1 MRIMNQ
7 TPTSIIV
14 AAITQAIV
22 DHQLA
27 PGAKLGEQKLADHFG
42 VSRTLVR
49 QALFRL
55 SQKRL
60 ITMEPARGA
69 FVAAPSPQEARQVF
83 ALRRL
88 LELEMTRKFVSQVKP
103 LQIKALRQHLKL
115 ERAAL
120 SGPDLTGRSEML
132 GDFHVVM
139 ANLMGDKVLAEVLG
153 DLISRCALITLMYQ
167 STDDAGHSVDEH
179 EALVDAMAAGD
190 VDTATA
196 LMAQHLDHVLD
207 SLTWHKEKSGKPP
220 LPASTWP

>member
-1 MRIMNQ
+1 MDQ

-22 DHQLA
+22 DHRLA

-60 ITMEPARGA
+60 ITMEPSRGA
-69 FVAAPSPQEARQVF
+69 FVASPSPQEARQVF
-83 ALRRL
+83 ALRRV
-88 LELEMTRKFVSQVKP
+88 LELEMTRKFVAQLKP
-103 LQIKALRQHLKL
+103 QHIKALRQHLKL

-120 SGPDLTGRSEML
+120 QGHDPTGRNEML

-139 ANLMGDKVLAEVLG
+139 ANLIGDKVLAEVLG
-153 DLISRCALITLMYQ
+153 DLISRCALVNLMQ
-167 STDDAGHSVDEH
+167 SSDDAGHSVDEH
-179 EALVDAMAAGD
+179 EELVQALESRDAEK
-190 VDTATA
+190 ATA
-196 LMAQHLDHVLD
+196 LMAAHLDHVLA
-207 SLTWHKEKSGKPP
+207 SLSTQTSDTRPNPP
-220 LPASTWP
+220 APAATWP

>member
-1 MRIMNQ
+1 MDQ

-14 AAITQAIV
+14 SAITQAIV
-22 DHQLA
+22 DHRLA

-69 FVAAPSPQEARQVF
+69 FVAAPSPQEAQQVF
-83 ALRRL
+83 ALRRV
-88 LELEMTRKFVSQVKP
+88 LELEMTRKFVAQVKP
-103 LQIKALRQHLKL
+103 AQIKALRQHLRL

-120 SGPDLTGRSEML
+120 DGHDLTGRNEML

-139 ANLMGDKVLAEVLG
+139 ANLMGDTVLAEVLG
-153 DLISRCALITLMYQ
+153 DLISRCALVTLMYQ
-167 STDDAGHSVDEH
+167 SSDDAGHSVDEH
-179 EALVDAMAAGD
+179 ESLVAAIEDGDAD
-190 VDTATA
+190 KATA
-196 LMAQHLDHVLD
+196 LMAQHLDHVLA
-207 SLTWHKEKSGKPP
+207 SLRLQTGQTRPAPP
-220 LPASTWP
+220 VVAAAWP